1 MPIYG
6 RSQALKQSY
15 CIHKSF
21 MFNYLEANKYLHRMV
36 ITMHLPLTS
45 ETESMLRITNE
56 KKRGKIYLNVEG
68 RLAGP
73 WGAALEQCW
82 RGVRAGSPQ
91 EKFHVKLCGGS
102 FIDAAGKV
110 LLKEKHRPG
119 GGGVAEGGLKP
130 AHL

>member
-36 ITMHLPLTS
+36 ITMHLSLTS

-73 WGAALEQCW
+73 WAAAPEQCW
-82 RGVRAGSPQ
+82 RALRGASPQ
-91 EKFHVKLCGGS
+91 ANLPGNLCGGG
-102 FIDAAGKV
+102 FLPAPGKV
-110 LLKEKHRPG
+110 LLKGRHRQG
-119 GGGVAEGGLKP
+119 RRLG
-130 AHL
+130 

>member
-36 ITMHLPLTS
+36 ITMHLPPTS

-73 WGAALEQCW
+73 WGAALEQCVRELAAAAPQDQIDW
-82 RGVRAGSPQ
+82 NLWGVSCIDAGGKALPQ
-91 EKFHVKLCGGS
+91 E
-102 FIDAAGKV
+102 
-110 LLKEKHRPG
+110 
-119 GGGVAEGGLKP
+119 
-130 AHL
+130 